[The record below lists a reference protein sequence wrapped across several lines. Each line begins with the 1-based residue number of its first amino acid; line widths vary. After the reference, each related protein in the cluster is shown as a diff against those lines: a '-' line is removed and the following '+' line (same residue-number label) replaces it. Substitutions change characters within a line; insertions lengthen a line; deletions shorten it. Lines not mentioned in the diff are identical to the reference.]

1 MVKAT
6 AQPDK

>member
-6 AQPDK
+6 L

>member
-6 AQPDK
+6 